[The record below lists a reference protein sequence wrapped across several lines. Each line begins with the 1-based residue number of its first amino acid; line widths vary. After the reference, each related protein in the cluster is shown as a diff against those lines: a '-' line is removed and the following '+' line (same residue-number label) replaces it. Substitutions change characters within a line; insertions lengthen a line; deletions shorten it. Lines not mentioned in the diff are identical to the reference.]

1 MQTTTIL
8 RAATAAAVLFTAALP
23 AQTTAIFP
31 TEYQSVAGETVE
43 SAFPF
48 GFGISRTQIVLERS
62 GLAIPAGRQI
72 TALKFRQPTGYAS
85 TGRSLQLAV
94 FLGGTTLT
102 SQTATGDYLGNY
114 SGATPRTQVF
124 GPAIFQLPTLS
135 ANQPNGEVTIPLTT
149 PYTYSGNENLVV
161 EFVITANNNA
171 NQNFNYYLQAPTFQS
186 PVTSF
191 GAGCPTSA
199 NTVPVLTASGTYYG
213 GTVGFSLSQAPAN
226 STLYFHLNIAPSTP
240 ILGDAFGAP
249 GCSML
254 VLPLAA
260 SLGTAPGGNFY
271 YNVAVPNNANFYGL
285 ELYGQAMIFDL
296 FANAL
301 GFTSSNGCKV
311 TIGRRPPAT
320 KIQTS
325 GSATATTGGVV
336 RNASPIVGFVHN

>member
-8 RAATAAAVLFTAALP
+8 RAAAAAAVLFAAALP
-23 AQTTAIFP
+23 AQTTTYFP
-31 TEYQSVAGETVE
+31 TEYQSVAGETIE
-43 SAFPF
+43 SRFPF
-48 GFGISRTQIVLERS
+48 GYGISRTQIVLDRA

-72 TALKFRQPTGYAS
+72 TALKFRQPAGYAS

-114 SGATPRTQVF
+114 TGGTPRTQVF

-135 ANQPNGEVTIPLTT
+135 ASQPSAEVTVPLTT
-149 PYTYSGNENLVV
+149 PYTYAGNENLVV

-171 NQNFNYYLQAPTFQS
+171 NQNFTYYLQAPTFRS
-186 PVTSF
+186 DVTSF

-199 NTVPVLTASGTYYG
+199 NTVPVLSASGTYYG
-213 GTVGFSLSQAPAN
+213 GNVGFSLSQAPAN
-226 STLYFHLNIAPSTP
+226 STLYFHLNVAPSTP

-260 SLGTAPGGNFY
+260 VLGTAPGGSFS
-271 YNVAVPNNANFYGL
+271 YNVPVPNNANFYGL

-296 FANAL
+296 FANTL

-311 TIGRRPPAT
+311 TIGRQPPAT
-320 KIQTS
+320 KILTG
-325 GSATATTGGVV
+325 GSATATTGSVQ